1 MFALSIAEASP
12 AAIIVYTLRPKPN
25 SALILIKF
33 PASHDGGPD
42 GSSRYGRRHGR
53 GWVPEDGSLAG
64 AHAIPAGIEGG
75 RQRVVG
81 IRDFVKAAE
90 RVRTGNWRRM
100 PATFLDYLFQ
110 ITKKFTITV

>member
-53 GWVPEDGSLAG
+53 GWSRKTGHWRVLMLSR
-64 AHAIPAGIEGG
+64 PAL
-75 RQRVVG
+75 RVAVN
-81 IRDFVKAAE
+81 A
-90 RVRTGNWRRM
+90 W
-100 PATFLDYLFQ
+100 
-110 ITKKFTITV
+110 